1 MWWRRFPVRAWRWQE
16 RRTPAH
22 AAASESRE
30 RCPDAVTAE
39 RFERRL
45 AQEIGALR
53 VDMAKASAALRIDLA
68 KESGALRAEMAQEFA
83 TVRKEMQVGLAETHA
98 SLLKWSFLFWV
109 GQFAAVSAM
118 MAFLLKT
125 IGTR

>member
-1 MWWRRFPVRAWRWQE
+1 
-16 RRTPAH
+16 
-22 AAASESRE
+22 
-30 RCPDAVTAE
+30 
-39 RFERRL
+39 
-45 AQEIGALR
+45 
-53 VDMAKASAALRIDLA
+53 MAKASAALRIDLA